1 MQAKFLLKREQ
12 NSSLACGR
20 HNYPEYEV
28 HFHSHIELYIVLSG
42 KMEALVNNSSRVLTA
57 GDISVALSYD
67 THGYHTIEKADAIYI
82 IIPRSYCSDILHFF
96 EGKRMSYPFISDPA
110 TFAIVSDAAEKLRVE
125 SNELAKR
132 GYLYVILGEILKH
145 MSNEPQSEAQ
155 ASQFSAEILIYIS
168 NHFRDELT
176 LPSLAAEFGYNS
188 SYLSRS
194 FKQTFG
200 ISFGKYLTML
210 RLREAILLLK
220 SENRSVTEAALECG
234 FGSMRSFYRA
244 FHDEF
249 GCTPK
254 EYLSKH

>member
-12 NSSLACGR
+12 NTSLDCGR

-42 KMEALVNNSSRVLTA
+42 KMEALVNNRSRVLTA

-96 EGKRMSYPFISDPA
+96 EGKRMSYPFISDPD
-110 TFAIVSDAAEKLRVE
+110 TFSIVSGAAKNLLAEN
-125 SNELAKR
+125 NELAKR

-145 MSNEPQSEAQ
+145 MSSEPQPEVQ
-155 ASQFSAEILIYIS
+155 ASQFSADILIYIS
-168 NHFRDELT
+168 NHFREELT
-176 LPSLAAEFGYNS
+176 LSMLATEFGYNS
-188 SYLSRS
+188 SYLSRT
-194 FKQTFG
+194 FHQTFG

-210 RLREAILLLK
+210 RLREFILLMRSSDK
-220 SENRSVTEAALECG
+220 SITEAAFECG

-244 FHDEF
+244 FNDEF
-249 GCTPK
+249 ACTPK
-254 EYLSKH
+254 EYLAKH